1 MLTPNSQAWSIGEGV
16 KGMQGGYWTQ
26 ARSARIGRRR
36 FVAMSGALGAAGFL
50 LAACGS
56 GGGNKT
62 TGGAGASGL
71 VTKAVDTTKQAKRG
85 GVLKDRTFGDPSS
98 LDGLEPQ
105 SPWNAIG
112 PMVYSALVKFEPGYL
127 MPTESK
133 VVPDLAAS
141 WEFAPDG
148 LSIIFK
154 LRPGVKFHNK
164 APVNGRAFT
173 TDDALFSWQRFAT
186 KGSNRASTANSAD
199 PSAPVLSL
207 TATDASTLVAKLKEP
222 LVYAPGL
229 FAGSSAGGVAMVP
242 KEADGGFDPKGD
254 MIGTGPFVLSK
265 YEPSVSFTMKRNP
278 DFWEPDG
285 ALVDEVD
292 VPIVSEYAASVA
304 QFKAGN
310 IYSFGAYI
318 TGPGVQSEDVLQ
330 IKQDAPKALL
340 YQGDYGVGVTVTTSP
355 LYLAFG
361 YLKGSPFNDE
371 RVRRAVS
378 MSLDRDLYI
387 DTFFNVAKFQAAG
400 LPVDTRW
407 NTALPGNREGWW
419 IDPKGKD
426 FGPNSV
432 YYQHNLEEAKKLMA
446 AAGLANGIANNRS
459 GYVTTMQLPD
469 VARHAQVI
477 DGMVKDIGINS
488 NVASLAYPQEY
499 ASIRDGKGKYEGWG
513 YKYTPGG
520 AGGHPIGV
528 LSTGYLTGGSQ
539 YWFGFDANGRGDQSG
554 DPEIDDMIT
563 RGRTI
568 RDETQLRSLVAD
580 IQRKLAGHQYAIPM
594 PGPATTFTIAWP
606 ALGNFGV
613 FRGSAIPNWGLWVD
627 PTKPPL
633 A

>member
-1 MLTPNSQAWSIGEGV
+1 MSVS
-16 KGMQGGYWTQ
+16 YWN
-26 ARSARIGRRR
+26 RSGDGRMSRRR
-36 FVAMSGALGAAGFL
+36 FVAAGGGVGAAALF
-50 LAACGS
+50 LAACG
-56 GGGNKT
+56 GGDSNGPSKT
-62 TGGAGASGL
+62 AKSDLVATAS
-71 VTKAVDTTKQAKRG
+71 DTTKQAKRG
-85 GVLKDRTFGDPSS
+85 GVLKDRPFGAPSS

-127 MPTESK
+127 KPAASK
-133 VVPDLAAS
+133 VVPDLAES

-154 LRPGVKFHNK
+154 LRPSVKFHNK
-164 APVNGRAFT
+164 PPVNGRAFT
-173 TDDALFSWQRFAT
+173 AEDALFSWQRFAT
-186 KGSNRASTANSAD
+186 KGSNRGTTANSAD
-199 PSAPVLSL
+199 PNAPVLSVEAPDSR
-207 TATDASTLVAKLKEP
+207 TIVAKLKEP

-229 FAGSSAGGVAMVP
+229 FAGSSAGGVAMIP

-254 MIGTGPFVLSK
+254 MIGTGPFMLSK
-265 YEPSVSFTMKRNP
+265 YEPSTRFTMKRHA
-278 DFWEPDG
+278 DFWDQDA
-285 ALVDEVD
+285 ALVDQVD
-292 VPIVSEYAASVA
+292 VPIVSEYATSVA

-318 TGPGVQSEDVLQ
+318 TGPGVKGEDVLQ
-330 IKQDAPKALL
+330 IKQDAPKAQI

-387 DTFFNVAKFQAAG
+387 DTFFNVTKFESSG

-407 NTALPGNREGWW
+407 STALPGNREGWW
-419 IDPKGKD
+419 IDPKSKD
-426 FGPNSV
+426 FGPNAA
-432 YYQHNLEEAKKLMA
+432 YFQHNLEEAKKLMA
-446 AAGLANGIANNRS
+446 AAGFANGIANNKS
-459 GYVTTMQLPD
+459 NYVTSMQLPD

-477 DGMVKDIGINS
+477 DGMAKDVGINS
-488 NVASLAYPQEY
+488 NVNSLAYPQEY
-499 ASIRDGKGKYEGWG
+499 AAIRDGKGKYEGWG

-528 LSTGYLTGGSQ
+528 LSTGYLSGVSQ
-539 YWFGFDANGRGDQSG
+539 YWFGFDVNGRGDQTG
-554 DPEIDDMIT
+554 DPEIDAMLVK
-563 RGRTI
+563 GRTL
-568 RDETQLRSLVAD
+568 RDEPQLKTLVAD
-580 IQRKLAGHQYAIPM
+580 LQKKLAAHMYAIPM
-594 PGPATTFTIAWP
+594 PGPATTFTMAWP

-627 PTKPPL
+627 PTKAPL
-633 A
+633 T